1 MAVYKRGYRR
11 YDGSMTG
18 RLSRLLVLPRYAW
31 RIMLKRRLMV
41 SLLIMSMFWPVL
53 CIGFIYIS
61 NHADL
66 LLSFGPELKE
76 FVKIDSN
83 FFLIFMRIQAV
94 FSIILAVFAGPSLI
108 APDLTNNALP
118 LYFSRPFSRSEYIIA
133 RLIVLLGLLSLITL
147 IPGILLFS
155 LQSGMGGWSWFSEN
169 WNLGP
174 GIFIGYLIWIL
185 MVSLV
190 ALACSAY
197 VRKRVVAES
206 LMLGIMWIL
215 PVGTEIFNKVFNV
228 VWASLLNP
236 ILVMNKISGWLL
248 GAAPESGPAVLE
260 CWLAAAVMG
269 VLLVTVLKRK
279 LRPVEVVS

>member
-11 YDGSMTG
+11 YDGSLTG

-41 SLLIMSMFWPVL
+41 SILIMSMFWPVL

-108 APDLTNNALP
+108 APDLANNALP
-118 LYFSRPFSRSEYIIA
+118 LYFSRPFSRWEYIIA

-174 GIFIGYLIWIL
+174 GIFIGFLIWIL

-215 PVGTEIFNKVFNV
+215 PVGTQIFNKVFNV
-228 VWASLLNP
+228 EWASLFNP
-236 ILVMNKISGWLL
+236 ILVMNQISTWLL
-248 GAAPESGPAVLE
+248 GSELKSGPSAIE
-260 CWLAAAVMG
+260 CWLAAVVMG
-269 VLLVTVLKRK
+269 VLLVTVLRRK